1 MVAKKYIPERG
12 DIVWLDL
19 NPTKGH
25 EQKGVRP
32 ALVVSPKIYNSKTG
46 LALVCPITS
55 HSKKY
60 SFEVALEFTSTVG
73 VILSDHIRSIDWKGR
88 NARYIEKVSDTI
100 IDEVEQK
107 LLALIVR

>member
-12 DIVWLDL
+12 DIIWLDL

-32 ALVVSPKIYNSKTG
+32 ALVVSPKIYNTKTG

-55 HSKKY
+55 HAKKY
-60 SFEVALEFTSTVG
+60 SFEVALELTSTIG
-73 VILSDHIRSIDWKGR
+73 VVLSDHIRSVDWKGR
-88 NARYIEKVSDTI
+88 NARYIEKVGDTI

-107 LLALIVR
+107 LLTLISR

>member
-1 MVAKKYIPERG
+1 MAKKSYIPGRG

-32 ALVVSPKIYNSKTG
+32 ALVISPKIYNTKTG
-46 LALVCPITS
+46 LMLVCPITS
-55 HSKKY
+55 HAKKY
-60 SFEVALEFTSTVG
+60 SFEVELQFTSTIG
-73 VILSDHIRSIDWKGR
+73 VVLSDHIRSVDWKGR
-88 NARYIEKVSDTI
+88 NALYIEKVGESI

-107 LLALIVR
+107 LLTLITC